1 MEASIR
7 IGLLAMALLAPV
19 KAGVVLSGGGLTLE
33 AEGGTAFPY
42 NLAAGKTAFANDV
55 IGPPHS
61 IAAVNDG
68 NYGNNSSW
76 IAASGNGFVGISLG
90 SIPTA
95 IHKIAFGRDNLGL
108 APDRALGTYTLQFT
122 TVADPDAATPD
133 ASWTTI
139 GTLDYQS
146 AGGAN
151 FANPHLRHVFSFD
164 PVMATGI
171 RLKTVTSS
179 DYIGIDELEISA
191 PSAIRVE
198 HPPGVIWSGEYSV
211 LVAGSDSNG
220 EGNVPADL
228 VCRALNS
235 YTKQQ
240 LRVGVV
246 HAPPDSHPLA

>member
-1 MEASIR
+1 MVLFTPSRRAAFCPALQASFR
-7 IGLLAMALLAPV
+7 ISLLALAFLLPV

-33 AEGGTAFPY
+33 SEGGTAFPY

-95 IHKIAFGRDNLGL
+95 INKIAFGRDNLGL
-108 APDRALGTYTLQFT
+108 FPDRALGTYTLQFT

-133 ASWTTI
+133 GSWTTI

-146 AGGAN
+146 AGGVN
-151 FANPHLRHVFSFD
+151 FTNPILRHVFSFN

-179 DYIGIDELEISA
+179 DYIGIDELEIYA
-191 PSAIRVE
+191 PPAIRVE
-198 HPPGVIWSGEYSV
+198 QPAGTSWGGEYAAVTWPSGIG
-211 LVAGSDSNG
+211 ARGGPDGS
-220 EGNVPADL
+220 
-228 VCRALNS
+228 
-235 YTKQQ
+235 
-240 LRVGVV
+240 GV
-246 HAPPDSHPLA
+246 HSGGF